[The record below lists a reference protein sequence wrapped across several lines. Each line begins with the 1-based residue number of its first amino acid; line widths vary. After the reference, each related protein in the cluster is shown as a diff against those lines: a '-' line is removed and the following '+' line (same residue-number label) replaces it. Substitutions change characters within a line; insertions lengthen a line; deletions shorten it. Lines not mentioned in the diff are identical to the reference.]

1 MEDGIYA
8 MLYLGD
14 TSKIEAPFLS
24 GASCTPC
31 HTDRDRVESS
41 EPRYTGDQVLKS
53 LGGSETAIH
62 GEQEGDT
69 NLVRPGRKEFEGI
82 EGMGGTMCFD
92 LICEFHPV

>member
-1 MEDGIYA
+1 

-14 TSKIEAPFLS
+14 TGKIKAPLLS

-31 HTDRDRVESS
+31 HADRNRVESD

-62 GEQEGDT
+62 EEQEEYE
-69 NLVRPGRKEFEGI
+69 PGLCGEERIRKYRRDGQHNV
-82 EGMGGTMCFD
+82 
-92 LICEFHPV
+92 LRSYL